1 MAREIRGQKE
11 LGEQVRDAG
20 LCTGCGAC
28 VNLCPYQTYY
38 HDRTIVLNP
47 CDIKAGRC
55 YAFCPRTP
63 ADLEE
68 MRRLLFQ
75 EAELTPEIGPVR
87 TFHIVRAAARRLR
100 EQAQHGGT
108 VSALMSLALS
118 RAWLTPPSSPR
129 AGSDSSTPAP
139 PFTNPRRSGS
149 GQKASSLSPRRWPN
163 SIERHGV

>member
-87 TFHIVRAAARRLR
+87 AFHIVRAADARLR
-100 EQAQHGGT
+100 EQASSGNA
-108 VSALMSLALS
+108 S
-118 RAWLTPPSSPR
+118 PPSSPR